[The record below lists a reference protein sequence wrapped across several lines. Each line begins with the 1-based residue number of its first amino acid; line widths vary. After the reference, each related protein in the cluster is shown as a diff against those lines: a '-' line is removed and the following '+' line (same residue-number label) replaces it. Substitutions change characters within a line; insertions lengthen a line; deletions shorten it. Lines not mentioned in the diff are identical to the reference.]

1 MTPSLEENPLK
12 PGTVKILIVEDERAI
27 ARDLKESLEHLGY
40 SVLAIASS
48 SAEAIA
54 LVETWQPDLILMD
67 IVLEDSDRDGIETAQ
82 EIRDR
87 FRVPVVY
94 LTAYATSTILER
106 AKATDPFGYL
116 LKPFREKDLWVAIE
130 TALKRHHLERSL
142 HEREEWL
149 THILTGMGDGVIVFD
164 TETRIRFINPVAET
178 LTGWTESEAL
188 GQPIQTV
195 FQVINEKERS
205 PLLSAL
211 LQTVLKGEPFYL
223 SLDTLLMTKSGQE
236 VPILDSAAP
245 LRDQQD
251 AVTGGIIVFRDACAL
266 RLANERDLAVARA
279 QQLELQ
285 IQEME
290 NLNRLKEDFLSTV
303 SHELRTPL
311 SNIKMATR
319 MLTIVLDQL
328 NLLAQSTGLT
338 ETPVSRYIQIL
349 QQETEQELCL
359 INDLLDIQ
367 RIQAEAYSLEL
378 SLIQLS
384 TWVPKLVE
392 PFRPRIAENYQ
403 TLILNIPPDLPDLWS
418 DPHALARILSELLN
432 NACKYTPPEEQIT
445 ITATVQLPHGSVL
458 YPWMI
463 LDVCNSG
470 TTISLEEQERIFNP
484 FYRIPESD
492 RWKRGGTGLGLALV
506 KKFTHLLGGHI
517 EVSNVSNSV
526 CFRVLL
532 PMQEVEAALD
542 TSKDMGV

>member
-1 MTPSLEENPLK
+1 MTPSLKENSLE
-12 PGTVKILIVEDERAI
+12 PGAVKILVVEDERAI

-40 SVLAIASS
+40 RVPAIASS
-48 SAEAIA
+48 SAQAIA
-54 LVETWQPDLILMD
+54 QVETYQPDLILMD
-67 IVLEDSDRDGIETAQ
+67 IVLEDSDCDGIETAQ

-87 FRVPVVY
+87 FRIPVIY
-94 LTAYATSTILER
+94 LTAYATSAILER

-116 LKPFREKDLWVAIE
+116 LKPFRERDLWVAVE
-130 TALKRHHLERSL
+130 TALKRYHLERSL

-149 THILTGMGDGVIVFD
+149 THILTGMGDGVMVFD
-164 TETRIRFINPVAET
+164 TETRLRFINPVAEA
-178 LTGWTESEAL
+178 LTGWTEAEAL

-205 PLLSAL
+205 PLLPTL
-211 LQTVLKGEPFYL
+211 LQTVLQGDPFYL
-223 SLDTLLMTKSGQE
+223 SLDTLLITKSGQE
-236 VPILDSAAP
+236 IPIFDSAAP

-251 AVTGGIIVFRDACAL
+251 AVTGGIIVFRDAWAL

-285 IQEME
+285 VQEME
-290 NLNRLKEDFLSTV
+290 NLNRLKEDFLSMV

-319 MLTIVLDQL
+319 MLTVVLDQL
-328 NLLAQSTGLT
+328 NLLSQSTGLT
-338 ETPVSRYIQIL
+338 ATPVSRYIHIL

-384 TWVPKLVE
+384 TWIPKLVE
-392 PFRPRIAENYQ
+392 PFRPRIAENNQ
-403 TLILNIPPDLPDLWS
+403 ILDLDIPPNLPDLWS

-432 NACKYTPPEEQIT
+432 NACKYTPPEEYIT
-445 ITATVQLPHGSVL
+445 ITATVQSRNGSNP
-458 YPWMI
+458 YPWI
-463 LDVCNSG
+463 VLDVCNSG
-470 TTISLEEQERIFNP
+470 ITISLEEQERIFNP
-484 FYRIPESD
+484 FYRISESD
-492 RWKRGGTGLGLALV
+492 RWRRGGTGLGLALV

-517 EVSNVSNSV
+517 EVSSVSNSV
-526 CFRVLL
+526 CFRVFL
-532 PMQEVEAALD
+532 PIQEVDAALD
-542 TSKDMGV
+542 TLEDV